1 MPQLIEAGKV
11 YKALPPLYSI
21 TNGKK
26 NIYFTDQLDITR
38 YIQKY
43 FTQNHIIET
52 VGSNKTRVSN
62 KDLTVLFLTN
72 NDYVYELERLS
83 KTYALNPTLFEMILL
98 NYYNHGSMNQFKKQ
112 IKSSYRF
119 MDVVKRNGIDVV
131 EGTIDKSYKLFVT
144 DRFINDCQIL
154 FDIIKKNESTYY
166 IMDGKEASLYDIMKK
181 YEDCKPSSMQ
191 RYKGL
196 GEMDVDDIIESTMS
210 PFGNRTL
217 IRYTMQDAKEE
228 IEAIRQYE
236 TDLSKLLDLVGTV
249 NRQDLLD

>member
-1 MPQLIEAGKV
+1 MPQLIDAGKV
-11 YKALPPLYSI
+11 YKAVPPLYSI
-21 TNGKK
+21 QKDKK
-26 NIYFTDQLDITR
+26 ITYFTEQIDITR
-38 YIQKY
+38 YIQKI
-43 FTQNHIIET
+43 FTQSHIIET
-52 VGSNKTRVSN
+52 TGSRIKLSN
-62 KDLTVLFLTN
+62 KDLTVMFLN
-72 NDYVYELERLS
+72 NMDYVYELERLA

-98 NYYNHGSMNQFKKQ
+98 NYYNHGSSSLLKKQ

-119 MDVVKRNGIDVV
+119 MDVTRKNGIDIV

-144 DRFINDCQIL
+144 DRFINDCQVL
-154 FDIIKKNESTYY
+154 FDIIKKNQSTYY
-166 IMDGKEASLYDIMKK
+166 IMDGKEASLYEIMKV
-181 YEDCKPSSMQ
+181 YEKCKPSSMQ

-196 GEMDVDDIIESTMS
+196 GEMDPDEISDSTMS